1 MIMQVAIAV
10 SLQNI
15 MQVIPKEII
24 ELAIE
29 GQPKYEIKGPRT
41 VNSPHTTLR
50 NPSAGYEGMHARN

>member
-15 MQVIPKEII
+15 MQVITKEII

-29 GQPKYEIKGPRT
+29 GQPKYEIKWVGWTNDR
-41 VNSPHTTLR
+41 
-50 NPSAGYEGMHARN
+50 